1 MNENNYVRITGYVD
15 KFIYN
20 HTAYD
25 ERFYSSFVHSQR
37 RSGTVDD
44 IPVIASEYLVK
55 KDDLDGKYVEIDGE
69 FRSMNMEA
77 EGKSKLILQLFVK
90 NIRIVKTKESA
101 DDENEIVL
109 DGFLV
114 KNPIYRVTP
123 NGRQIADMMI
133 AVNRPLGRSD
143 YIPCICWGGSA
154 KWAKELEVG
163 TEISIQG
170 RIQSREYIKKV
181 SESYAEKRIAYE
193 VSVSKM
199 EVVKN
204 EKCKAQVADTE

>member
-1 MNENNYVRITGYVD
+1 MNGNNYVRITGYVD

-69 FRSMNMEA
+69 FRSMNMEV

-101 DDENEIVL
+101 DDENEIIL

-143 YIPCICWGGSA
+143 YIPCICWGKSA
-154 KWAKELEVG
+154 KWAENLEVG
-163 TEISIQG
+163 TEIFVQG
-170 RIQSREYIKKV
+170 RIQSREYIKRL
-181 SESYAEKRIAYE
+181 SEDESEIRTAYE
-193 VSVSKM
+193 VSIGRM
-199 EVVKN
+199 VKKN
-204 EKCKAQVADTE
+204 GN

>member
-1 MNENNYVRITGYVD
+1 MNENNYVRVTGRVE
-15 KFIYN
+15 KFVYD

-25 ERFYSSFVHSQR
+25 ERFYSSYVHSQR

-55 KDDLDGKYVEIDGE
+55 KDDFDGKYVEIDGE
-69 FRSMNMEA
+69 FRSMNMEV

-90 NIRIVKTKESA
+90 NIRIVKTKKSA

-123 NGRQIADMMI
+123 NGRQIADLMI

-143 YIPCICWGGSA
+143 YIPCICWGKSA
-154 KWAKELEVG
+154 KWAENLEVG
-163 TEISIQG
+163 TEIFVQG
-170 RIQSREYIKKV
+170 RIQSREYVKRL
-181 SESYAEKRIAYE
+181 SEDESEIRTAYE
-193 VSVSKM
+193 VSIGKM
-199 EVVKN
+199 RV
-204 EKCKAQVADTE
+204 TENGNRKES

>member
-1 MNENNYVRITGYVD
+1 MINNNVRVTGRIDGFAYD
-15 KFIYN
+15 
-20 HTAYD
+20 HTAYG
-25 ERFYSSFVHSQR
+25 EKFYASRVHTR
-37 RSGTVDD
+37 RLSETVDD

-55 KDDLDGKYVEIDGE
+55 KDDFDGKYVEIDGE
-69 FRSMNMEA
+69 FRSMNMEV

-101 DDENEIVL
+101 DDENEIIL

-154 KWAKELEVG
+154 KWAENLEVG
-163 TEISIQG
+163 TEIFVQG
-170 RIQSREYIKKV
+170 RIQSREYIKRL
-181 SESYAEKRIAYE
+181 SEEESEIRTAYE
-193 VSVSKM
+193 VSIGRM
-199 EVVKN
+199 VKKN
-204 EKCKAQVADTE
+204 GN

>member
-69 FRSMNMEA
+69 FRSMNMEV

-101 DDENEIVL
+101 DDENEIIL
-109 DGFLV
+109 DGFIV

-133 AVNRPLGRSD
+133 AVNRPFGRSD

-154 KWAKELEVG
+154 KWAENLEVG
-163 TEISIQG
+163 TEIFVQG
-170 RIQSREYIKKV
+170 RIQSREYVKRL
-181 SESYAEKRIAYE
+181 SEDESEIRTAYE
-193 VSVSKM
+193 VSIGKM
-199 EVVKN
+199 GVTKN
-204 EKCKAQVADTE
+204 GNRKES

>member
-69 FRSMNMEA
+69 FRSMNMEV

-101 DDENEIVL
+101 DDENEIIL

-133 AVNRPLGRSD
+133 AVNRPFGRSD

-154 KWAKELEVG
+154 KWAENLEVG
-163 TEISIQG
+163 TEIFVQG
-170 RIQSREYIKKV
+170 RIQSREYVKRL
-181 SESYAEKRIAYE
+181 SEDESEIRTAYE
-193 VSVSKM
+193 VSIGKM
-199 EVVKN
+199 GVTKN
-204 EKCKAQVADTE
+204 GNRKES

>member
-1 MNENNYVRITGYVD
+1 MNENNYVRITGYVE

-69 FRSMNMEA
+69 FRSMNMEV

-143 YIPCICWGGSA
+143 YIPCICWGKSA
-154 KWAKELEVG
+154 KWAENLEVG
-163 TEISIQG
+163 TEIFVQG
-170 RIQSREYIKKV
+170 RIQSREYVKRL
-181 SESYAEKRIAYE
+181 SEDESEIRTAYE
-193 VSVSKM
+193 VSIGKM
-199 EVVKN
+199 GVTKN
-204 EKCKAQVADTE
+204 GNRKEN

>member
-1 MNENNYVRITGYVD
+1 MNENNYVRIAGYVD

-44 IPVIASEYLVK
+44 IPVIASQYLIHK
-55 KDDLDGKYVEIDGE
+55 KDYAGKYVEIEGE
-69 FRSMNMEA
+69 FRPMNVHTGER
-77 EGKSKLILQLFVK
+77 SRLILQLFVK

-123 NGRQIADMMI
+123 NGRQIADLMI

-143 YIPCICWGGSA
+143 YIPCICWGKSA
-154 KWAKELEVG
+154 KWAENLEVG
-163 TEISIQG
+163 TEIFVQG
-170 RIQSREYIKKV
+170 RIQSREYIKRL
-181 SESYAEKRIAYE
+181 SEDESEIRKAYE
-193 VSVSKM
+193 VSIGRM
-199 EVVKN
+199 VKKN
-204 EKCKAQVADTE
+204 GN

>member
-69 FRSMNMEA
+69 FRSMNMEV

-90 NIRIVKTKESA
+90 NIRIVKTKEYA

-123 NGRQIADMMI
+123 NGRQIADLMI

-143 YIPCICWGGSA
+143 YIPCICWGKSA
-154 KWAKELEVG
+154 KWAENLEVG
-163 TEISIQG
+163 TEIFVQG
-170 RIQSREYIKKV
+170 RIQSREYIKRL
-181 SESYAEKRIAYE
+181 SEDESEIRTAYE
-193 VSVSKM
+193 VSIGRM
-199 EVVKN
+199 VKKN
-204 EKCKAQVADTE
+204 GN

>member
-1 MNENNYVRITGYVD
+1 MNGNNYVRITGYVD
-15 KFIYN
+15 KFTYN

-55 KDDLDGKYVEIDGE
+55 KDDFDGKYVEIDGE
-69 FRSMNMEA
+69 FRSMNMDV

-90 NIRIVKTKESA
+90 NIRIVKTKKSA

-170 RIQSREYIKKV
+170 RIQSREYIKRL
-181 SESYAEKRIAYE
+181 SEDESEIRTAYE
-193 VSVSKM
+193 VSIGRM
-199 EVVKN
+199 VKKN
-204 EKCKAQVADTE
+204 GN

>member
-25 ERFYSSFVHSQR
+25 GRFYSSFVHSQR

-69 FRSMNMEA
+69 FRSMNMEV

-90 NIRIVKTKESA
+90 NIRIVKTKEYA

-123 NGRQIADMMI
+123 NGRQIADLMI
-133 AVNRPLGRSD
+133 AVNRPFGRSD

-154 KWAKELEVG
+154 KWAENLEVG
-163 TEISIQG
+163 TEIFVQG
-170 RIQSREYIKKV
+170 RIQSREYVKRL
-181 SESYAEKRIAYE
+181 SEDESEIRTAYE
-193 VSVSKM
+193 VSIGKM
-199 EVVKN
+199 GVTKN
-204 EKCKAQVADTE
+204 GNRKES

>member
-69 FRSMNMEA
+69 FRSMNMEV

-101 DDENEIVL
+101 DDENEIIL

-143 YIPCICWGGSA
+143 YIPCICWGKSA
-154 KWAKELEVG
+154 KWAENLEVG
-163 TEISIQG
+163 TEIFVQG
-170 RIQSREYIKKV
+170 RIQSREYVKRL
-181 SESYAEKRIAYE
+181 SEDESEIRTAYE
-193 VSVSKM
+193 VSIGKM
-199 EVVKN
+199 VVAEN
-204 EKCKAQVADTE
+204 ENRKES

>member
-69 FRSMNMEA
+69 FRSMNMEV

-123 NGRQIADMMI
+123 NGRQIAEMMI

-143 YIPCICWGGSA
+143 YIPCICWGKSA
-154 KWAKELEVG
+154 KWAENLEVG
-163 TEISIQG
+163 TEIFVQG
-170 RIQSREYIKKV
+170 RIQSREYVKRL
-181 SESYAEKRIAYE
+181 SEDESEIRTAYE
-193 VSVSKM
+193 VSIGKM
-199 EVVKN
+199 GVTKN
-204 EKCKAQVADTE
+204 GNRKES

>member
-1 MNENNYVRITGYVD
+1 MNENNYVRVTGRVE
-15 KFIYN
+15 KFVYD

-55 KDDLDGKYVEIDGE
+55 KDDFDGKYVEIDGE
-69 FRSMNMEA
+69 FRSMNMEV

-90 NIRIVKTKESA
+90 NIRIVKTKKSA

-133 AVNRPLGRSD
+133 AVNRPFGRSD

-154 KWAKELEVG
+154 KWAKKLEVG

-170 RIQSREYIKKV
+170 RIQSREYVKRL
-181 SESYAEKRIAYE
+181 SEDESEIRTAYE
-193 VSVSKM
+193 VSIGKM
-199 EVVKN
+199 WVTKN
-204 EKCKAQVADTE
+204 ENRKES

>member
-55 KDDLDGKYVEIDGE
+55 KDDFDGKYVEIDGE
-69 FRSMNMEA
+69 FRSMNMEM

-101 DDENEIVL
+101 DDENEIIL

-143 YIPCICWGGSA
+143 YIPCICWGKSA
-154 KWAKELEVG
+154 KWAENLEVG
-163 TEISIQG
+163 TEIFVQG
-170 RIQSREYIKKV
+170 RIQSREYVKRL
-181 SESYAEKRIAYE
+181 SEDESEIRTAYE
-193 VSVSKM
+193 VSISQM
-199 EVVKN
+199 EVVESEERK
-204 EKCKAQVADTE
+204 D

>member
-1 MNENNYVRITGYVD
+1 MNENNYVLITGYVD

-25 ERFYSSFVHSQR
+25 ERFYSSFVHSKR

-69 FRSMNMEA
+69 FRSMNMEV

-90 NIRIVKTKESA
+90 NIRIVKTKESS

-123 NGRQIADMMI
+123 NGRQIADLMI

-143 YIPCICWGGSA
+143 YIPCICWGKSA
-154 KWAKELEVG
+154 KWAENLEVG
-163 TEISIQG
+163 TEIFVQG
-170 RIQSREYIKKV
+170 RIQSREYIKRL
-181 SESYAEKRIAYE
+181 SEDESEIRTAYE
-193 VSVSKM
+193 VSIGRM
-199 EVVKN
+199 VKKN
-204 EKCKAQVADTE
+204 GN

>member
-69 FRSMNMEA
+69 FRSMNMEV

-143 YIPCICWGGSA
+143 YIPCICWGKSA
-154 KWAKELEVG
+154 KWAENLEVG

-170 RIQSREYIKKV
+170 RIQSREYVKRL
-181 SESYAEKRIAYE
+181 SEDESEIRTAYE
-193 VSVSKM
+193 VSIGKM
-199 EVVKN
+199 GVTKN
-204 EKCKAQVADTE
+204 GNRKES

>member
-55 KDDLDGKYVEIDGE
+55 KDDFDGKYVEIDGE
-69 FRSMNMEA
+69 FRSMNMEV

-123 NGRQIADMMI
+123 NGRQIADLMI

-143 YIPCICWGGSA
+143 YIPCICWGKSA
-154 KWAKELEVG
+154 KWAENLEVG
-163 TEISIQG
+163 TEIFVQG
-170 RIQSREYIKKV
+170 RIQSREYVKRL
-181 SESYAEKRIAYE
+181 SEDESEIRTAYE
-193 VSVSKM
+193 VSIGKM
-199 EVVKN
+199 GVTKN
-204 EKCKAQVADTE
+204 GNRKES

>member
-55 KDDLDGKYVEIDGE
+55 KDDFDGKYVEIDGE
-69 FRSMNMEA
+69 FRSMNMEV

-123 NGRQIADMMI
+123 NGRQIADLMI
-133 AVNRPLGRSD
+133 AVNRPFGRSD

-154 KWAKELEVG
+154 KWAKKLEVG

-170 RIQSREYIKKV
+170 RIQSREYVKRL
-181 SESYAEKRIAYE
+181 SEDESEIRTAYE
-193 VSVSKM
+193 VSIGKM
-199 EVVKN
+199 GVTKN
-204 EKCKAQVADTE
+204 GNRKES

>member
-55 KDDLDGKYVEIDGE
+55 KDDLDGKYVEIDGK
-69 FRSMNMEA
+69 FRSMNMEV

-90 NIRIVKTKESA
+90 NIRIVKTKEYA
-101 DDENEIVL
+101 DDENEIIL

-123 NGRQIADMMI
+123 NGRQIADLMI

-143 YIPCICWGGSA
+143 YIPCICWGKSA
-154 KWAKELEVG
+154 KWAENLEVG
-163 TEISIQG
+163 TEIFVQG
-170 RIQSREYIKKV
+170 RIQSREYVKRL
-181 SESYAEKRIAYE
+181 SEDESEIRTAYE
-193 VSVSKM
+193 VSIGKM
-199 EVVKN
+199 RVAIN
-204 EKCKAQVADTE
+204 EN

>member
-69 FRSMNMEA
+69 FRSMNMEV

-101 DDENEIVL
+101 DDENEIIL

-143 YIPCICWGGSA
+143 YIPCICWGKSA
-154 KWAKELEVG
+154 KWSENLEVG
-163 TEISIQG
+163 TEIFVQG
-170 RIQSREYIKKV
+170 RIQSREYVKRL
-181 SESYAEKRIAYE
+181 SEDESEIRTAYE
-193 VSVSKM
+193 VSIGKM
-199 EVVKN
+199 GVTKN
-204 EKCKAQVADTE
+204 GNRKES

>member
-1 MNENNYVRITGYVD
+1 MNENNYVRVTGRVE
-15 KFIYN
+15 KFVYN

-55 KDDLDGKYVEIDGE
+55 KDDFDGKYVEIDGE
-69 FRSMNMEA
+69 FRSMNMEV

-90 NIRIVKTKESA
+90 NIRIVKTKKSA
-101 DDENEIVL
+101 DDENEIIL

-133 AVNRPLGRSD
+133 AVNRPFGRSD

-154 KWAKELEVG
+154 KWAENLEVG
-163 TEISIQG
+163 TEIFVQG
-170 RIQSREYIKKV
+170 RIQSREYVKRL
-181 SESYAEKRIAYE
+181 SEDESEIRTAYE
-193 VSVSKM
+193 VSIGKM
-199 EVVKN
+199 VVTKN
-204 EKCKAQVADTE
+204 GNRKES

>member
-69 FRSMNMEA
+69 FRPMNMEV
-77 EGKSKLILQLFVK
+77 EGKTKLILQLFVK

-101 DDENEIVL
+101 DDENEIIL

-123 NGRQIADMMI
+123 NGRQIAELMI

-143 YIPCICWGGSA
+143 YIPCICWGKSA
-154 KWAKELEVG
+154 KWAENLEVG
-163 TEISIQG
+163 TEIFVQG
-170 RIQSREYIKKV
+170 RIQSREYIKRL
-181 SESYAEKRIAYE
+181 SEDESEIRTAYE
-193 VSVSKM
+193 VSIGRMVT
-199 EVVKN
+199 KN
-204 EKCKAQVADTE
+204 GNRKES

>member
-1 MNENNYVRITGYVD
+1 MNGNNYVRITGYVD

-69 FRSMNMEA
+69 FRSMNMEV

-114 KNPIYRVTP
+114 KNPIYRTTP

-143 YIPCICWGGSA
+143 YIPCICWGKSA
-154 KWAKELEVG
+154 KWAENLEVG
-163 TEISIQG
+163 TEIFVQG
-170 RIQSREYIKKV
+170 RIQSREYVKRL
-181 SESYAEKRIAYE
+181 SEDESEIRTAYE
-193 VSVSKM
+193 VSIGKM
-199 EVVKN
+199 GVTKN
-204 EKCKAQVADTE
+204 GNRKES

>member
-1 MNENNYVRITGYVD
+1 MNENNYVRITGYVE

-69 FRSMNMEA
+69 FRSMNMEV

-101 DDENEIVL
+101 DDENEIIL

-123 NGRQIADMMI
+123 NGRQIADLMI

-143 YIPCICWGGSA
+143 YIPCICWGKSA
-154 KWAKELEVG
+154 KWAENLEVG
-163 TEISIQG
+163 TEIFVQG
-170 RIQSREYIKKV
+170 RIQSREYVKRL
-181 SESYAEKRIAYE
+181 SEDESEIRTAYE
-193 VSVSKM
+193 VSIGKM
-199 EVVKN
+199 GVTKN
-204 EKCKAQVADTE
+204 GN

>member
-69 FRSMNMEA
+69 FRSMNMEV

-90 NIRIVKTKESA
+90 NIRIVKTKEYA

-123 NGRQIADMMI
+123 NGRQIADLMI

-143 YIPCICWGGSA
+143 YIPCICWGKSA
-154 KWAKELEVG
+154 KWAENLEVG
-163 TEISIQG
+163 TEIFVQG
-170 RIQSREYIKKV
+170 RIQSREYVKRL
-181 SESYAEKRIAYE
+181 SEDESEIRTAYE
-193 VSVSKM
+193 VSIGKM
-199 EVVKN
+199 GVTKN
-204 EKCKAQVADTE
+204 GNRKES